1 MPVLPRISAFSR
13 VTALA
18 AQRPVHAAFAWMHG
32 NPKTIMD
39 WQASMVAIPAP
50 PFGEEARAEWLSAHF
65 AEAGL
70 SQVHTDEVGNVFG
83 VLPAAKLPPEST
95 GPLVV
100 LSAHLDTV
108 FPADTPLNPVVER
121 RPPGGSQAP
130 AITAQGLPECWPSPM
145 RWSQARAELRAPLI
159 LLGNVGEE
167 GEGNLRGVRHFYD
180 QGALAGRI
188 MAHIVLDG
196 AGADSAVTQAL
207 GSRRFQVTI
216 AGPGGHSFTDA
227 GTPNP
232 IAALAS
238 ALAILAQ
245 TPLPAEPRTTLNLG
259 TVHGGTSVNS
269 IPEAPPPPSI
279 SAPPALSS
287 SLRLE
292 VALHRAV
299 EDSVQR
305 TNASAVKAET
315 AQEAGDRCPSPSP
328 RSATA
333 PPRNCLSDSPL
344 LGGTA
349 RRGPASWP
357 AHRSSARIDRRQYSA
372 LAGRAGSC
380 RWALEET
387 AAGRI
392 HRLNGIPPRNREVG
406 LKRVLLL
413 TLGYDASGLR
423 SNRRF
428 LIASVV
434 AEADPMRAVASSG

>member
-108 FPADTPLNPVVER
+108 FPADTPLNPVVDGDRLEA
-121 RPPGGSQAP
+121 PGACDNGAGVAGML
-130 AITAQGLPECWPSPM
+130 AIAHALIE
-145 RWSQARAELRAPLI
+145 AKAELPAPLI
-159 LLGNVGEE
+159 FLGNVGEE
-167 GEGNLRGVRHFYD
+167 GEGDLRGMRHLYR
-180 QGALAGRI
+180 QSALAGRI
-188 MAHIVLDG
+188 AAHIVLDG

-207 GSRRFQVTI
+207 GSRRFQVTVS
-216 AGPGGHSFTDA
+216 GPGGHSFTDA

-232 IAALAS
+232 IVALAFALAALAET
-238 ALAILAQ
+238 AL
-245 TPLPAEPRTTLNLG
+245 PEEPRTTLNLG
-259 TVHGGTSVNS
+259 TVRGGTSVNS
-269 IPEAPPPPSI
+269 IPESAQASI
-279 SAPPALSS
+279 DFRSTSAEQLT
-287 SLRLE
+287 RLE

-305 TNASAVKAET
+305 TNAAVKAET
-315 AQEAGDRCPSPSP
+315 AQSRGLLSFSIVKIGDRPAAQLPVDSQLFEGLRAVDRHLGL
-328 RSATA
+328 RSDFRLGSTDANI
-333 PPRNCLSDSPL
+333 PLS
-344 LGGTA
+344 LGV
-349 RRGPASWP
+349 PALSLGAGGDGGG
-357 AHRSSARIDRRQYSA
+357 AHTQAEWYSA
-372 LAGRAGSC
+372 KD
-380 RWALEET
+380 
-387 AAGRI
+387 
-392 HRLNGIPPRNREVG
+392 REVG

-413 TLGYDASGLR
+413 TLAMCEW
-423 SNRRF
+423 
-428 LIASVV
+428 A
-434 AEADPMRAVASSG
+434 AEQ